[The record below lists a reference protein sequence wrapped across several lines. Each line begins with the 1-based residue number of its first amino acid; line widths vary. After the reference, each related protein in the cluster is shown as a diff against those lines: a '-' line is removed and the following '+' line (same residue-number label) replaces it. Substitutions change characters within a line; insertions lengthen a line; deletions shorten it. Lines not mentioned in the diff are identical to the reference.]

1 MNNNGTADFS
11 AADSALGYIFQCRL
25 ALLLA
30 LRRIRS
36 GDEFLLSLE
45 TLDDVV
51 FEQEGKPPELLQLKH
66 HNKRAANLTDASP
79 DLWKTLRIWCEGT
92 TSGKIPLLA
101 SLYLVTTSVSGGGSA
116 AGYLR
121 SDGRDIQKA
130 AERVRSLCALR
141 HCSKRR

>member
-51 FEQEGKPPELLQLKH
+51 FEQEGKPPELLQLDKGF
-66 HNKRAANLTDASP
+66 ALDIPTGYGSQQ
-79 DLWKTLRIWCEGT
+79 
-92 TSGKIPLLA
+92 SG
-101 SLYLVTTSVSGGGSA
+101 VSSQN
-116 AGYLR
+116 R
-121 SDGRDIQKA
+121 
-130 AERVRSLCALR
+130 
-141 HCSKRR
+141 